1 MNKSKLLGQ
10 TFTEF
15 SEVQM
20 MTKLFK
26 KKWME
31 SKIIEPSFG
40 SGHFLIEIISCIID
54 ECREERLTDEE
65 ISELLANNVW
75 GYEIDETFY
84 NQAMRN
90 IDALFIKLHFN
101 FVSEF
106 RHLYNSNSF
115 DCTEDNFDLVIG
127 NPPYVRIQ
135 NLDSNS
141 KEILKGLKRTSG
153 NTDLYLMFI
162 DFYLDKLSEFG
173 EFIFVVPNSLG
184 KSKSA
189 KVVRDWM
196 FENGTISYF
205 DFEDMQIFPKVSV
218 YSCIFHFIRN
228 VYSASKFITMTD
240 KKEFKLLNNDIF
252 NVEGESPIIKDLNV
266 KNGVATLADSV
277 FVSKRI
283 LDLELLFPIFKAS
296 RQNQT
301 QFAIFPYKIIGDRV
315 ERFKNE
321 QEFKSFAPKTF
332 NFLLQHKA
340 VLLKRSLEKNAHW
353 FEYGRSQAIKDFAKE
368 KFVIDTLIKPGQKK
382 LNIWKISKN
391 TLVYSGLYTTSDEI
405 LKINSQKLLES
416 LRFSAK
422 DMRGGYK
429 KISSSMLKVRKDY

>member
-1 MNKSKLLGQ
+1 
-10 TFTEF
+10 
-15 SEVQM
+15 
-20 MTKLFK
+20 
-26 KKWME
+26 ME

-189 KVVRDWM
+189 KVVRD
-196 FENGTISYF
+196 
-205 DFEDMQIFPKVSV
+205 
-218 YSCIFHFIRN
+218 
-228 VYSASKFITMTD
+228 
-240 KKEFKLLNNDIF
+240 
-252 NVEGESPIIKDLNV
+252 
-266 KNGVATLADSV
+266 
-277 FVSKRI
+277 
-283 LDLELLFPIFKAS
+283 
-296 RQNQT
+296 
-301 QFAIFPYKIIGDRV
+301 
-315 ERFKNE
+315 
-321 QEFKSFAPKTF
+321 
-332 NFLLQHKA
+332 
-340 VLLKRSLEKNAHW
+340 
-353 FEYGRSQAIKDFAKE
+353 
-368 KFVIDTLIKPGQKK
+368 
-382 LNIWKISKN
+382 
-391 TLVYSGLYTTSDEI
+391 
-405 LKINSQKLLES
+405 
-416 LRFSAK
+416 
-422 DMRGGYK
+422 
-429 KISSSMLKVRKDY
+429 